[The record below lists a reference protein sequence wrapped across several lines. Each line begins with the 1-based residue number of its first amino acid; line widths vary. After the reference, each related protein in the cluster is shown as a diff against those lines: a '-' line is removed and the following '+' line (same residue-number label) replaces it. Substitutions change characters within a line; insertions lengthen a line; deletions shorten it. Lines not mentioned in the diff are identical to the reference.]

1 MQSMNGTDPLASKT
15 RLLDYL
21 RLMRVSNVFTVVAD
35 VSMGFLLVR
44 PELAPLDVFAVLIVA
59 SVLLYS
65 AGMVLNDVFDLPRDR
80 RERPERPIPS
90 GRVSLATARR
100 LGLALLLGGWVAGGV
115 AGFLPGTV
123 SDWGWRSGLI
133 ATVLVVMI
141 LGYNGVLKR
150 TAAGPLAMGCCRL
163 LNILLGMSAGVPMVE
178 DWNIMGF
185 GAAQLTAAAGIGL
198 YVTGVTWFARSEAT
212 TSQRGQLGL
221 AIGTMMLGIGM
232 LGMVH
237 RLLIQQ
243 GTPLVLLEPYWWMLL
258 GMLAVP
264 ILRRCTIA
272 ISDPEPRQVQL
283 AVRHALWSLIM
294 LDAALVLLLHQVLA
308 LAIVALL
315 IPTAILGKWI
325 AST

>member
-1 MQSMNGTDPLASKT
+1 MNGKDPLSSKA

-21 RLMRVSNVFTVVAD
+21 QLMRVSNVFTAVAD

-44 PELAPLDVFAVLIVA
+44 PELAPVGVLLALIAA
-59 SVLLYS
+59 SILLYS
-65 AGMVLNDVFDLPRDR
+65 AGMVFNDVFDFPRDR

-90 GRVSLATARR
+90 GRISLKTARR
-100 LGLALLLGGWVAGGV
+100 LGLTLLLAGWIAGWS
-115 AGFLPGTV
+115 AGFLPGAV
-123 SDWGWRSGLI
+123 SDWGWRGGVI
-133 ATVLVVMI
+133 ATLLVIMI
-141 LGYNGVLKR
+141 LAYNRVLKH
-150 TAAGPLAMGCCRL
+150 TPAGPLAMGSCRL
-163 LNILLGMSAGVPMVE
+163 LNVLLGMSAGVPLT
-178 DWNIMGF
+178 DDANIMGF
-185 GAAQLTAAAGIGL
+185 GSAQLVAAAGIGI
-198 YVTGVTWFARSEAT
+198 YVTGITWFARSEAT

-237 RLLIQQ
+237 RLLLQQQ
-243 GTPLVLLEPYWWMLL
+243 GPPVVLLEPYWWMLL

-294 LDAALVLLLHQVLA
+294 LDAALVLLVHQELA

>member
-1 MQSMNGTDPLASKT
+1 MNGTDPLPSKT

-21 RLMRVSNVFTVVAD
+21 QLMRVSNVFTVVAD

-44 PELAPLDVFAVLIVA
+44 PELAPIGVLTVLIAA
-59 SVLLYS
+59 SILLYS

-90 GRVSLATARR
+90 GRVSLAAARR
-100 LGLALLLGGWVAGGV
+100 CGLALLLGGWFAGGA
-115 AGFLPGTV
+115 AGFLPGAV
-123 SDWGWRSGLI
+123 SDWGWRPGVI
-133 ATVLVVMI
+133 ATLLVVMI
-141 LGYNGVLKR
+141 LAYNGGLKR
-150 TAAGPLAMGCCRL
+150 TVAGPLAMGSCRL
-163 LNILLGMSAGVPMVE
+163 LNVLLGMSAGVPLT
-178 DWNIMGF
+178 DDGNILGF
-185 GAAQLTAAAGIGL
+185 GAAQLTAAAGIGV
-198 YVTGVTWFARSEAT
+198 YVTGITWFARSEAK

-237 RLLIQQ
+237 RLLVQQQ
-243 GTPLVLLEPYWWMLL
+243 GAPLVLLEPYWWMLL

-272 ISDPEPRQVQL
+272 IADPEPRQVQL

>member
-1 MQSMNGTDPLASKT
+1 MNGKDPLSSQA

-21 RLMRVSNVFTVVAD
+21 QLMRASNVFTVVAD

-44 PELAPLDVFAVLIVA
+44 PELAPLGVLVA
-59 SVLLYS
+59 LIAASILLYS
-65 AGMVLNDVFDLPRDR
+65 AGMVFNDVFDLPRDR
-80 RERPERPIPS
+80 RERPKRPIPS
-90 GRVSLATARR
+90 GRISLKTARR
-100 LGLALLLGGWVAGGV
+100 LGLALLLCGLVAGWS
-115 AGFLPGTV
+115 AGFLPGAV
-123 SDWGWRSGLI
+123 SHWGWRGGVI
-133 ATVLVVMI
+133 ATLLVVMI
-141 LGYNGVLKR
+141 LAYNRVLKH
-150 TAAGPLAMGCCRL
+150 TPAGPLAMGSCRL
-163 LNILLGMSAGVPMVE
+163 LNVLLGMSAGVPLTD

-185 GAAQLTAAAGIGL
+185 GAAQLVASAGIGI
-198 YVTGVTWFARSEAT
+198 YVTGITWFARSEAS
-212 TSQRGQLGL
+212 TSPRGQLGL

-237 RLLIQQ
+237 RLLSQQQ
-243 GTPLVLLEPYWWMLL
+243 GPPLVLLEPYWWMLL

-294 LDAALVLLLHQVLA
+294 LDAALVLLVHQALA